1 MNRGSTEP
9 SFGEAR
15 PVRVCEAGQGEAAIF
30 HVTQLPFRP
39 KAAHMCRLR
48 RAYCIADV
56 KSCLQISM
64 EGLIVKNE
72 APKTSASQ
80 SIRYLL
86 SAEGELIVELD
97 QLLQSV
103 ENKINLSLYVPTPN
117 THTHI
122 L

>member
-1 MNRGSTEP
+1 MILQ
-9 SFGEAR
+9 A
-15 PVRVCEAGQGEAAIF
+15 
-30 HVTQLPFRP
+30 TQLPFRP
-39 KAAHMCRLR
+39 KAAHTCRLLK
-48 RAYCIADV
+48 AHHIADI

-86 SAEGELIVELD
+86 SSEGELIVELD

-103 ENKINLSLYVPTPN
+103 ENKIDLSLYAPPH
-117 THTHI
+117 THTLMNRKASSKI
-122 L
+122 K

>member
-1 MNRGSTEP
+1 VILQ
-9 SFGEAR
+9 A
-15 PVRVCEAGQGEAAIF
+15 
-30 HVTQLPFRP
+30 TQLPFRP
-39 KAAHMCRLR
+39 KAAHTCRLLK
-48 RAYCIADV
+48 AHNIADI

-86 SAEGELIVELD
+86 SSEGELIVELD

-103 ENKINLSLYVPTPN
+103 ENKIDLSLYAPH
-117 THTHI
+117 THTLMNRKASSKI
-122 L
+122 K